1 MKVAIVGVTG
11 YSGTVLWQLLSQHPN
26 VTEINIYTTQAD
38 LEAVAQ
44 QFDWQT
50 KQTVRVLPFDA
61 GQIMADNEVA
71 FLRHPQAL
79 RVNWQKHL

>member
-38 LEAVAQ
+38 LKSWRNNLIGKLNSQ
-44 QFDWQT
+44 C
-50 KQTVRVLPFDA
+50 
-61 GQIMADNEVA
+61 G
-71 FLRHPQAL
+71 
-79 RVNWQKHL
+79 